1 MANKASP
8 ALVLPQPGRQVQVSM
23 DGLVQVSLT
32 WPPRPSGRRCGTLLR
47 TRSTLPRC
55 STALSSPSLTHR
67 RRMRCACCRDM
78 MLGHLMLALS
88 VTDRLIF
95 VAGHRKKDG
104 WRRMGATRT
113 RRTPCPARWRPA
125 GPKPRGCRRPKIRMD
140 MQLQVEMR
148 RSDGGWLGMW
158 RSGDSSC

>member
-1 MANKASP
+1 
-8 ALVLPQPGRQVQVSM
+8 
-23 DGLVQVSLT
+23 
-32 WPPRPSGRRCGTLLR
+32 
-47 TRSTLPRC
+47 
-55 STALSSPSLTHR
+55 
-67 RRMRCACCRDM
+67 M

-104 WRRMGATRT
+104 WRRLGATRT

-140 MQLQVEMR
+140 MRLQVEMR
-148 RSDGGWLGMW
+148 RSDSGWLGMR
-158 RSGDSSC
+158 RSGDSSFRSDGSGLGMLRTPRSLLGKEGDWC